1 MDIFYK
7 INDFYDIGARTGY
20 TQYIDF
26 LNPNEIPK
34 NTMKGVDVFRR
45 YFFTLKVGIIT
56 KKGQLIKTGQVFFQR
71 YTDGDLWM
79 GAYFQGEFIETCGG
93 VDTEQFNLLR
103 KLIKGEKVIL
113 KFKHRPLE
121 MFDGGII
128 ALWDVWEETF
138 AKVIQRNFILARY
151 NPNYQLCK
159 NVLKRQFDE
168 YQKGFNKFI

>member
-1 MDIFYK
+1 MDIYYK
-7 INDFYDIGARTGY
+7 INDFYDIGERTGY

-34 NTMKGVDVFRR
+34 NTMKGIDVFRR
-45 YFFTLKVGIIT
+45 YFFTLKVGILNT
-56 KKGQLIKTGQVFFQR
+56 KTGKLSKTGQVFFQR

-93 VDTEQFNLLR
+93 VDRKQFSLLR

-113 KFKHRPLE
+113 TYKYRPLE
-121 MFDGGII
+121 VYEGGII

-138 AKVIQRNFILARY
+138 AKVIQRNYILARY
-151 NPNYQLCK
+151 HPDYQICK
-159 NVLKRQFDE
+159 NVLKRQYEE
-168 YQKGFNKFI
+168 YQNGFN

>member
-1 MDIFYK
+1 MYLEDI
-7 INDFYDIGARTGY
+7 
-20 TQYIDF
+20 
-26 LNPNEIPK
+26 
-34 NTMKGVDVFRR
+34 
-45 YFFTLKVGIIT
+45 FTLKVGIIT

-79 GAYFQGEFIETCGG
+79 GAYFQRIYRNLWC
-93 VDTEQFNLLR
+93 VDIEQFNLLR

-151 NPNYQLCK
+151 NPHYQLCK

-168 YQKGFNKFI
+168 YQNGFNKFI